1 MGCTCYVVAQNDQLG
16 PELKSYMKNLFDKY
30 FDELLKFARKKCSY
44 MIHQVEVSK
53 IDMLCTILKSV
64 IHQIPNVNLM
74 EESDVKAY
82 ICKIWI
88 WATLWSIG
96 SNLME
101 ASHVLLERQMRKLVE
116 GHESADLPAETL
128 WEFRINPYDK
138 IWEKWEKIIPPFI
151 FNPNKPFFEML
162 VPTTDTVR
170 FGYRDSLQSWTS
182 GDVYR

>member
-16 PELKSYMKNLFDKY
+16 PELKSYMKNLFDIY

-128 WEFRINPYDK
+128 WEFRINPLR

-162 VPTTDTVR
+162 VPTSDTVR